1 MGELEPRLIFFGSV
15 VHLRHYLLSH
25 LKSCAEQANLMAN
38 TSRKRLNFY
47 QTFLTKITRSFYIN
61 PNCGGVFFF
70 LGGGRFAKLFLLDM
84 DG

>member
-1 MGELEPRLIFFGSV
+1 M

-47 QTFLTKITRSFYIN
+47 QTFLTKITRSFYRN
-61 PNCGGVFFF
+61 PNCGGVFFFF
-70 LGGGRFAKLFLLDM
+70 LGGGRFAKRFFIRHGWLKDFFFGHLS
-84 DG
+84 

>member
-61 PNCGGVFFF
+61 PNCGGVFF
-70 LGGGRFAKLFLLDM
+70 LGGGGLLSFFSLDM